1 MKITKAKLKQII
13 KEEINKVGQEIQTD
27 RLEKKI
33 RGSLGQIAGSR
44 AEQFI
49 QAVVYLSTLLYIADE
64 TGDAGLAFDDTGDD
78 LDAMDMDMDNWRDH
92 LSKVEENPVYRAAVE
107 SLIGMEVETNEGTG
121 AITDV
126 VFADNSRE
134 ARTEVKLE
142 RKPFPMTV
150 DESGIFTVG
159 FDRNKIL
166 AVN

>member
-13 KEEINKVGQEIQTD
+13 KEEINKFGQEIQTD

-49 QAVVYLSTLLYIADE
+49 QAVVDLSTLLYIADE
-64 TGDAGLAFDDTGDD
+64 TGDAGLAFDDTGDYD
-78 LDAMDMDMDNWRDH
+78 DDMDMDNWRDH

-150 DESGIFTVG
+150 DELGIFTVG

>member
-1 MKITKAKLKQII
+1 MKISKAKLKQII

-49 QAVVYLSTLLYIADE
+49 QAVVDLSTLLYIADE
-64 TGDAGLAFDDTGDD
+64 TGDAGLAFDDTGDYD
-78 LDAMDMDMDNWRDH
+78 DDMDMDNWRDH

-150 DESGIFTVG
+150 DDSGIFTVG

>member
-1 MKITKAKLKQII
+1 
-13 KEEINKVGQEIQTD
+13 
-27 RLEKKI
+27 
-33 RGSLGQIAGSR
+33 
-44 AEQFI
+44 
-49 QAVVYLSTLLYIADE
+49 
-64 TGDAGLAFDDTGDD
+64 
-78 LDAMDMDMDNWRDH
+78 MDMDMDNWRDH

>member
-1 MKITKAKLKQII
+1 MKISKAKLKQII

-49 QAVVYLSTLLYIADE
+49 QAVVDLSTLLYIADE
-64 TGDAGLAFDDTGDD
+64 TGDAGLAFDDTGDYD
-78 LDAMDMDMDNWRDH
+78 DDMDMDNWRDH